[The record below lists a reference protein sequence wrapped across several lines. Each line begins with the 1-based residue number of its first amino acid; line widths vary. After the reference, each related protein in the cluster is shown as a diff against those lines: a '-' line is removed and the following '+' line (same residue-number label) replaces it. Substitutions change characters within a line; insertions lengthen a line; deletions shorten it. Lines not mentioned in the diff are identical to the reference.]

1 MSKSYV
7 TTTVET
13 KTTTAVVVDEPRL
26 PIEKWGK
33 DHWSTFAYIE
43 TRCVDHKGVPNIQH
57 MRCDGDR
64 HPQFDHMTRMTG
76 ESGKYPTLY
85 KGGKLEDHD
94 DWDCMDDCELLG
106 LIENKGTGLHRVY
119 KLTALGKLVAGQL
132 RAHKMNGGNFATFT
146 PTI

>member
-13 KTTTAVVVDEPRL
+13 KTTTAVVVDEPRI
-26 PIEKWGK
+26 PIEKWGS

-43 TRCVDHKGVPNIQH
+43 TRCVDHKGVPDVRH
-57 MRCDGDR
+57 MRCDQKL
-64 HPQFDHMTRMTG
+64 HPQFSHAGCDN
-76 ESGKYPTLY
+76 GKTYPTRY
-85 KGGKLEDHD
+85 KGGELADHD
-94 DWDCMDDCELLG
+94 DWSCMDDCELLG
-106 LIENKGTGLHRVY
+106 LIENRGTGLHRVY

-132 RAHKMNGGNFATFT
+132 RSHKMNDGNWATFT